1 MADTIASVSVVTVR
15 APLPVTI
22 SFGPWVMKHRE
33 FALCRLRTEAGLEGF
48 AFVYTRDGP
57 IAAIVRRNIAPMY
70 VGQEYGDP
78 SALHWQAAWSNN
90 AILPSGIGLRALS
103 LVDLAAWDLAARA
116 AGQSITAYL
125 GGERRPMPVTAIIGY
140 PPTLTPAEVDGPGR
154 GAARGGLATVQ
165 AADRRDARRDPRAP
179 ARGPLR
185 RSAPT
190 AGSGWTAT
198 GSSRTRR
205 TRSSSPGRSRTSASA
220 GSKTS
225 FRRATRGS
233 SPRFAAAR
241 RCPIAM
247 GDEQG
252 GSYHPESILAH
263 DAVDVERIDVST
275 YGGITRLRDTIEQI
289 EERGIPFAPHMF
301 PHTHSQVF
309 SALGHDV
316 PIEWGVPG
324 TGVDQFSDALR
335 AARRQGRPDGSAPG
349 GARLRTAL
357 QCDVDGRAD
366 RRGRRR
372 TTAGVADT
380 RGGRDVSAHA
390 PDRVG
395 WYRRMVEI
403 RLFEEKVQELF
414 MSGLIQ
420 GTTHLCQGQE
430 AVPVG
435 AIGAMGDDDQLAA
448 PPRVVGLRD
457 DLLIPYGPPLEDARI
472 PSVDAIA
479 SDCRA
484 LVHG

>member
-57 IAAIVRRNIAPMY
+57 IGALVRRNIAPLY

-78 SALHWQAAWSNN
+78 SSLHWQAAWSNN

-140 PPTLTPAEVDGPGR
+140 PPTLTPAEVEAQVEALLEAGWRRFKQPIAATLDETR
-154 GAARGGLATVQ
+154 ARLRAARAVIGPDCWLGMDCNWVFKNAPDAIEFARSIEDVGLGWMEDVVPPGN
-165 AADRRDARRDPRAP
+165 ARLVAEIR
-179 ARGPLR
+179 
-185 RSAPT
+185 
-190 AGSGWTAT
+190 
-198 GSSRTRR
+198 
-205 TRSSSPGRSRTSASA
+205 
-220 GSKTS
+220 
-225 FRRATRGS
+225 RGS
-233 SPRFAAAR
+233 PV
-241 RCPIAM
+241 PIAM

-275 YGGITRLRDTIEQI
+275 YGGITRLRETIGEI

-309 SALGHDV
+309 SALGQDV

-324 TGVDQFSDALR
+324 TGVDQYSDALQQPVVTDGLMEPLPEEPGVGTLHN
-335 AARRQGRPDGSAPG
+335 ARWIAEQIVEDEDGLLKELLT
-349 GARLRTAL
+349 REE
-357 QCDVDGRAD
+357 
-366 RRGRRR
+366 
-372 TTAGVADT
+372 VAT
-380 RGGRDVSAHA
+380 
-390 PDRVG
+390 
-395 WYRRMVEI
+395 
-403 RLFEEKVQELF
+403 
-414 MSGLIQ
+414 
-420 GTTHLCQGQE
+420 
-430 AVPVG
+430 
-435 AIGAMGDDDQLAA
+435 
-448 PPRVVGLRD
+448 
-457 DLLIPYGPPLEDARI
+457 
-472 PSVDAIA
+472 
-479 SDCRA
+479 
-484 LVHG
+484 